1 MRAVSWD
8 GTELRRTARLVLRRY
23 RRTDLP
29 VLDAMNRDPEV
40 MRFLGHAHVP
50 GESDAFIEDIQ
61 RWHAECGL
69 GMMAVE
75 RASDGVLLGM
85 CGLDRVPWY
94 PDDVEIGWRL
104 PREHWG
110 HGYAT
115 EAARAWLEVAFGTLA
130 LPRVISVADVPNL
143 RSQAVML
150 RLGMVRDHEADLAD
164 DDGRFRAVVHV
175 LPRERWVAQ
184 SASSGGQTTRNR
196 SNTTSESSDHS

>member
-1 MRAVSWD
+1 MAAVRWD
-8 GTELRRTARLVLRRY
+8 GTEIRRTARLVLRRY
-23 RRTDLP
+23 RRADLP

-40 MRFLGHAHVP
+40 MRYLGHVHRP
-50 GESDAFIEDIQ
+50 GESDAFIAGLQDG
-61 RWHAECGL
+61 HAGSRL

-75 RASDGVLLGM
+75 RAADGVLVGM

-115 EAARAWLEVAFGTLA
+115 EAARAWLAFAFGELA

-164 DDGRFRAVVHV
+164 DDGPFRAVVHV
-175 LPRERWVAQ
+175 LTRGRWAVA
-184 SASSGGQTTRNR
+184 SA
-196 SNTTSESSDHS
+196 ESDHSDC